1 MEEDKYLL
9 EPYTTHLRDNE
20 TFTIII
26 TDNKPVIV
34 NGYITENCLNS
45 NLQFLDKITHIP
57 VNIKQVSY
65 LETITYMDKTL
76 HIYSQTAC
84 KVIPYFNSCYSNLKE
99 VPYNYKYE
107 KNNIEEASLE
117 LIYPSNFNIK
127 DGMCKGMNYEDC
139 WAGGD
144 GDGGYIEG
152 FFLGNFKLTY
162 KNIPKYLLIL
172 ATSIPEDGSKNFRH
186 ITNNT
191 SDITI
196 GYNMQLAFVVKKFE
210 FPPNYNDDEP
220 LALTT
225 PLDFA
230 AFDLLG
236 KTITIDVSMQNLGNN
251 YIGAIYFVIPNTFH
265 LDGETSLNGN
275 FQHHYCDTANNHCL
289 EIDLL
294 EFNNWG
300 ATSTLHICNPHQKIC
315 AHPNDK
321 DGYQARMVSSGSG
334 SLNVKKTHTYG
345 PNSSTNQYEI
355 DSTKQFTLEA
365 KIDSS
370 YGLQTTL
377 IQNNKRYPLYDGN
390 NFSNEYA
397 PDPNCIKTFVQSIN
411 RCKVTLAVSVW
422 RQDDFPT
429 PVEWIVNPIVPE
441 MNKDV
446 YLGYNADPKK
456 PNLLQI
462 SNLKI
467 SDTSNG
473 DYIYNNL

>member
-9 EPYTTHLRDNE
+9 EPYTTHLIDNE

-84 KVIPYFNSCYSNLKE
+84 KIGDAYNPCLSNYS
-99 VPYNYKYE
+99 PAPYKYTPNN
-107 KNNIEEASLE
+107 NNIVHASSGQ
-117 LIYPSNFNIK
+117 IYKESFNIK
-127 DGMCKGMNYEDC
+127 KGICQWDDKGEC
-139 WAGGD
+139 WTGGGGD
-144 GDGGYIEG
+144 GGGGYISG
-152 FFLGNFKLTY
+152 FFLGNFKLTF

-172 ATSIPEDGSKNFRH
+172 ATSIPKAESNNFTH
-186 ITNNT
+186 ITNDT
-191 SDITI
+191 SNITI
-196 GYNMQLAFVVKKFE
+196 GFEMQLAFVVKPFV
-210 FPPNYNDDEP
+210 FQPHYNTR
-220 LALTT
+220 LTST

-236 KTITIDVSMQNLGNN
+236 KTITIDVSMNNLGNN

-265 LDGETSLNGN
+265 LDGDSPLNGY

-300 ATSTLHICNPHQKIC
+300 ATSTLHICNPQEQKC
-315 AHPNDK
+315 AHPEDT

-334 SLNVKKTHTYG
+334 SETTNTPSYG
-345 PNSSTNQYEI
+345 PNSSTNQYNI
-355 DSTKQFTLEA
+355 DSTKQFKLEA
-365 KIDSS
+365 KIDNS

-377 IQNNKRYPLYDGN
+377 IQNGKRWPLYDGS

-397 PDPNCIKTFVQSIN
+397 PTATCIETFVKSIN

-422 RQDDFPT
+422 RQDNFPT

-446 YLGYNADPKK
+446 YLGHNAEPDQ

-462 SNLKI
+462 SNLTI
-467 SDTSNG
+467 SDTSNS